1 MSSFLAD
8 EHISLAVVKELN
20 KTGIP
25 TKHVNFDYGKGGVSD
40 PDVLKLGKKEKSTV
54 ITNNTKD
61 FTRLS
66 STEVRSSSGIWCVNS
81 EAPKEQLRR
90 VKLLAK
96 QKSLSTKNARRGKLV
111 DAHETTFTILDFTTN
126 AKCEKSY

>member
-54 ITNNTKD
+54 ITRVFPRIATHNVLYSLKD
-61 FTRLS
+61 H
-66 STEVRSSSGIWCVNS
+66 
-81 EAPKEQLRR
+81 
-90 VKLLAK
+90 AK
-96 QKSLSTKNARRGKLV
+96 S
-111 DAHETTFTILDFTTN
+111 IL
-126 AKCEKSY
+126 